1 MKGYFMTKNS
11 FVAEVTFSNS
21 ISPNLDEINSFLKG
35 SKTILAFMTKVKS
48 MLCSVLFAEFI
59 FLREIS
65 IFTGKTSDVMLR
77 ALNSCIS

>member
-1 MKGYFMTKNS
+1 MTKNS

-21 ISPNLDEINSFLKG
+21 ISPNLDENNSFLKG
-35 SKTILAFMTKVKS
+35 SKTILAFTTKVKS
-48 MLCSVLFAEFI
+48 MLGSVLFAEFI

-65 IFTGKTSDVMLR
+65 IFTGKTSDVILR